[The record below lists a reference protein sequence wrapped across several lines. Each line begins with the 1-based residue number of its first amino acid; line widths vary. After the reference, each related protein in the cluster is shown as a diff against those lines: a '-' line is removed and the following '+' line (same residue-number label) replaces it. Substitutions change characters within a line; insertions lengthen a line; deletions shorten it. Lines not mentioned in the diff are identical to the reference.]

1 MTIEN
6 RDAGDQKPLDPKPR
20 YVVACID
27 GSEAALAVCDY
38 SAWAS
43 QRMSAP
49 LMLLHV
55 LDEDKYPAKTDMSGN
70 IGLGSREQL
79 QEELVSLDQERSK
92 LALKHGH
99 ILLGEAEKRVL
110 AAGAEKATKRQ
121 RHDELASSL
130 AELEPDS
137 QLFVMGLHGESSAA
151 DGRHV
156 GSQLETVIR
165 SVHRPIL
172 MVPDK
177 FVKPR
182 SVMLAF
188 DGSETGFRSI
198 ELLSATPV
206 FRGIPLHL
214 VLVGA
219 DTAEHQE
226 QLKHAER
233 LLSVQGPDIRLVIR
247 EGDVEQTLHAY
258 QEEYDIDI
266 LIMGAYGHSKIR
278 RFLVGSTTTRM
289 LETAKKP
296 LVILR

>member
-1 MTIEN
+1 MTTDN
-6 RDAGDQKPLDPKPR
+6 QDAGGQQPLA
-20 YVVACID
+20 VVACID

-38 SAWAS
+38 AAWAS
-43 QRMSAP
+43 QRMGAP

-55 LDEDKYPAKTDMSGN
+55 LDQEKYPARTDLTGN

-79 QEELVSLDQERSK
+79 QEELASLDQERSK

-99 ILLGEAEKRVL
+99 ILLDEAEKRVL
-110 AAGAEKATKRQ
+110 AAGIDKAAKRQ

-130 AELEPDS
+130 AALEPDS

-151 DGRHV
+151 AGRHV
-156 GSQLETVIR
+156 SSQLETVIR

-172 MVPDK
+172 VVPDQY
-177 FVKPR
+177 VQPR

-206 FRGIPLHL
+206 FRGIPLHV

-226 QLKHAER
+226 QLKRAER
-233 LLSVQGPDIRLVIR
+233 LLSAQGPDIHTVIR
-247 EGDVEQTLHAY
+247 QGDVEQTLHGY
-258 QEEYDIDI
+258 QEEHDIDI
-266 LIMGAYGHSKIR
+266 LIMGAYGHSSIR

>member
-6 RDAGDQKPLDPKPR
+6 RDDGAPESLQPLQ
-20 YVVACID
+20 VVACID

-43 QRMSAP
+43 QRMGAP

-55 LDEDKYPAKTDMSGN
+55 LDEEKYPARTDMSGS

-99 ILLGEAEKRVL
+99 VLLDEAEKRVL
-110 AAGAEKATKRQ
+110 ADGMDKAVKRQ
-121 RHDELASSL
+121 RHDDLAGSL
-130 AELEPDS
+130 VELEADS

-151 DGRHV
+151 AGRHV

-172 MVPDK
+172 MVPDEY
-177 FVKPR
+177 VQPR
-182 SVMLAF
+182 SAMLAF
-188 DGSETGFRSI
+188 DGSATAFRSI

-206 FRGIPLHL
+206 FRGMPLHL

-219 DTAEHQE
+219 DTADHQE
-226 QLKHAER
+226 QLKRAKR
-233 LLSVQGPDIRLVIR
+233 LLSEQGSEIHLAIRQ
-247 EGDVEQTLHAY
+247 GDVEQTLHAY
-258 QEEYDIDI
+258 QEEHNVDI
-266 LIMGAYGHSKIR
+266 LIMGAYGHSRIR
-278 RFLVGSTTTRM
+278 QFLVGSTTTRM

>member
-6 RDAGDQKPLDPKPR
+6 RDAEAQQPPHQNQHH
-20 YVVACID
+20 VVACID

-38 SAWAS
+38 SSWAS
-43 QRMSAP
+43 QRMGAP

-55 LDEDKYPAKTDMSGN
+55 LDDEKYPARTDMTGN

-79 QEELVSLDQERSK
+79 QDELVSLDQERSK

-99 ILLGEAEKRVL
+99 VLLDEAEKRVL
-110 AAGAEKATKRQ
+110 ADGIEKASKRQ
-121 RHDELASSL
+121 RHDDLAGSL
-130 AELEPDS
+130 VELESDS

-151 DGRHV
+151 AGRHV

-165 SVHRPIL
+165 SVHRPVL
-172 MVPDK
+172 LVPDH
-177 FVKPR
+177 FAEPR
-182 SVMLAF
+182 SAMLAF
-188 DGSETGFRSI
+188 DGSETAFRSI

-206 FRGIPLHL
+206 FTGMPLHL
-214 VLVGA
+214 VLIGSE
-219 DTAEHQE
+219 TPEHKD
-226 QLKHAER
+226 QLKRAER
-233 LLSVQGPDIRLVIR
+233 LLSDQGSEIHTAIR

-258 QEEYDIDI
+258 QEEHDIDV
-266 LIMGAYGHSKIR
+266 LIMGAYGHSRIR
-278 RFLVGSTTTRM
+278 RFLVGSTTTKM